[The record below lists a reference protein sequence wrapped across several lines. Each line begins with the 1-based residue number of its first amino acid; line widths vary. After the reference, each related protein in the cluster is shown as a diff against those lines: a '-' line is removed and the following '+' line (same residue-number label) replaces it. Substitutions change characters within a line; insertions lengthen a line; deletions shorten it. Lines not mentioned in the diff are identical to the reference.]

1 MKIEIDSDVCDVINR
16 LKEIDDGYKILL
28 NLKNG
33 KLELHNDKQQNTYC
47 FTLNENEVTPKLLDD
62 VIATSVQFIDDIM
75 LDIDNINNKIEEN
88 NKNEIIDYTSY
99 MSKEIYSFSNN
110 SSKEFEPSNV
120 LKSVWR

>member
-1 MKIEIDSDVCDVINR
+1 MKIEIDSDVCDVVNR

>member
-1 MKIEIDSDVCDVINR
+1 MKIEIDSDVCDVVNR

-47 FTLNENEVTPKLLDD
+47 FTLNENEVTPKLLDV